1 MEFTKDNNIL
11 ELLPN
16 NIVIKDISNNS
27 ITLNSNAN
35 MNIDNRTNFFTAIN
49 RT

>member
-16 NIVIKDISNNS
+16 NIIIKGSKS
-27 ITLNSNAN
+27 FTEELN
-35 MNIDNRTNFFTAIN
+35 
-49 RT
+49 